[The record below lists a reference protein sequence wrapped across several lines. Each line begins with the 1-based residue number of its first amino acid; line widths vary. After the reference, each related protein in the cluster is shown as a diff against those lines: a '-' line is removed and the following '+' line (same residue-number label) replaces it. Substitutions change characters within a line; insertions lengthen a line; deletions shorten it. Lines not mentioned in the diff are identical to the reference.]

1 MKEAINRRSVWFV
14 AVILLISMGF
24 ARNAAAAA
32 EEEQVCDVRADYS
45 LGVEDYPETIR
56 LHSEVIG
63 RQPGNALAHYHLGFA
78 QGMVGNRTAEI
89 SEYQRAASL
98 GLKNWDLFVNLGLA
112 QLENGDLD
120 AATTSLQQA
129 VLLGAS
135 HPESHYNLA
144 LVDQRRGML
153 PDAEREILASL
164 RLDPWQP
171 DARNLLGV
179 IYAQQG
185 KTVRASLVW
194 NALLRANPQYR
205 PARANLA
212 RLGIHSKLT
221 AGGTTAVRL
230 QTVIQA
236 RTSPP

>member
-24 ARNAAAAA
+24 AHNAAASAD
-32 EEEQVCDVRADYS
+32 EEQVCDVRADYS

-56 LHSEVIG
+56 LHSEVVA

-78 QGMVGNRTAEI
+78 QGMVGHRTEEI
-89 SEYQRAASL
+89 SEYQRAAAL
-98 GLKNWDLFVNLGLA
+98 GLKKWDLFLNLGLA

-129 VLLGAS
+129 VLLGTS
-135 HPESHYNLA
+135 HPESHYNLG
-144 LVDQRRGML
+144 LVDERRGML

-164 RLDPWQP
+164 RLDPSQP

-179 IYAQQG
+179 IYAEEG
-185 KTVRASLVW
+185 RTIRASLVW
-194 NALLRANPQYR
+194 NELLQANPEYR

-212 RLGIHSKLT
+212 LLGIHSK
-221 AGGTTAVRL
+221 AAVGGPTGAKLETEL
-230 QTVIQA
+230 QA
-236 RTSPP
+236 RR